1 MTVARLICNY
11 GLRWHLDRVAWSS
24 ASGNV
29 GLFGVPRQNRK
40 STPTDFR
47 DQIAIYVLYR
57 DEEVVYVGQSGS
69 RDNRLFSRLKNHRAD
84 RLADRWDRFSW
95 FGLLPVSSD
104 GTLVAKS
111 PSMAV
116 SPAQVLDQ
124 IEAVMVEAVEPR
136 LNRQGGQFGTEVTR
150 YLQYPGIRDERLKR
164 STEE

>member
-1 MTVARLICNY
+1 MTVDILISNY
-11 GLRWHLDRVAWSS
+11 GLRWHADRVAWST

-29 GLFGVPRQNRK
+29 GLFGVPRRNRRK
-40 STPTDFR
+40 APTDFR

-57 DEEVVYVGQSGS
+57 DEEVVYVGQSGA
-69 RDNRLFSRLKNHRAD
+69 RDNRLLSRLRNHRAD

-104 GTLVAKS
+104 GTLFAKS
-111 PSMAV
+111 PSMAI
-116 SPAQVLDQ
+116 SPAQVLNQ

-150 YLQYPGIRDERLKR
+150 YLQYPGIRDEQLKR
-164 STEE
+164 NAEE